1 MTKAKLK
8 GIIIAA
14 VMNRLHKERVSACAL
29 LHICGDAPRAAS
41 GMIRAL
47 GSASAVFEL
56 QEDDRLSLLGPSC
69 RFRDR
74 INEWERDS
82 AEKELDRLAGLG
94 FGFISFSED
103 CYPRLLKD
111 CNDAPAGLYIRSSS
125 PPESL
130 FGGNPPISVV
140 GTRDISPYGKEW
152 CPRIVGA
159 IASAESPPAI
169 VSGLAFGVDISA
181 HMAALAYGIPT
192 IAVIPVGIDSIYPR
206 SHSTAADKICSSPG
220 SAVITDYPPGTAI
233 YAGNFLRRNRIIA
246 GISRATILIESKAKG
261 GGTMTARLAA
271 DYGRDVFA
279 LPGRIDDLRSAGCNL
294 LIHEKIAEP
303 IVSLAGLPEA
313 LGLGHWNRKRS
324 PDLLEEVR
332 GRFAGRLEDGA
343 MQDMLRIADAVR
355 RQRGISLDELC
366 VSLGMDYAAVSA
378 LAGLLES
385 EGFISTDLLQRCAIE
400 VKIS

>member
-1 MTKAKLK
+1 MSLLSYL
-8 GIIIAA
+8 AA
-14 VMNRLHKERVSACAL
+14 VMDRLHKERVSACAL

-159 IASAESPPAI
+159 IASSESPPAI

-233 YAGNFLRRNRIIA
+233 YTGNFLRRNRIIA

-271 DYGRDVFA
+271 GYGRDVFA
-279 LPGRIDDLRSAGCNL
+279 LPGRIDDVRSAGCNAL
-294 LIHEKIAEP
+294 LGEKAAEP
-303 IVSLAGLPEA
+303 VTSLGLLVEA
-313 LGLGHWNRKRS
+313 LGLGAGKDPAVHDFKAEIGRI
-324 PDLLEEVR
+324 PDCDEASAEALSSL
-332 GRFAGRLEDGA
+332 AGT
-343 MQDMLRIADAVR
+343 IAAN
-355 RQRGISLDELC
+355 RGITTDELC
-366 VSLGMDYAAVSA
+366 RVT
-378 LAGLLES
+378 GLEYGTIISMAHILECVGII
-385 EGFISTDLLQRCAIE
+385 EIDLLQRCSIH
-400 VKIS
+400 VKKR